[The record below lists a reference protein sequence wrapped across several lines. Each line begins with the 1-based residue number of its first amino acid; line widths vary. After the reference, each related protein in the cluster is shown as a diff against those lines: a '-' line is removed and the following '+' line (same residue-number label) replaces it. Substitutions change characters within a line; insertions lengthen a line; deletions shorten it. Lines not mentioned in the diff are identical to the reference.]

1 MRLLG
6 VEVRRLLAR
15 RMLLAAAL
23 AGVAAVVLITLGL
36 WSSSRPL
43 TQAQLDAAER
53 AYQAEVERW
62 EADGD
67 EMVADCEEAE
77 ATEREATGD
86 DVDFGCDGMEPQRE
100 WFFPE
105 RPEFGDVAA
114 DVLATSSVLLLVLV
128 LVVGVSAT
136 AAEISTGALGTWLTF
151 VPQRLRVLASKLASA
166 GVVALPLVAGLLVL
180 LLAGLWVAHAVNGAA
195 DGTDAEA
202 WRDIAGTALRILALG
217 ALAGVVGAALGVL
230 LRHTAAALGLLVG
243 WALVVESILSGLV
256 PALQPW
262 LLRTSVAAWVQ
273 DGTSY
278 WTNECTVTA
287 EGTRCEG
294 VEHHV
299 SLTQGSLWLVA
310 LTVVLVLVTG
320 VVFRRR
326 DVV

>member
-23 AGVAAVVLITLGL
+23 AGVAAVVLITLGI
-36 WSSSRPL
+36 WSSTRPL
-43 TQAQLDAAER
+43 TQTQLDAAER

-67 EMVADCEEAE
+67 EMLADCEEAE
-77 ATEREATGD
+77 AAERDLTGD
-86 DVDFGCDGMEPQRE
+86 DVDFGCDQMEPQRQ

-105 RPEFGDVAA
+105 RPAFGDVAA

-195 DGTDAEA
+195 GGTDAEA

-243 WALVVESILSGLV
+243 WALVVESIVAGLV

-273 DGTSY
+273 DGTTY
-278 WTNECTVTA
+278 WTTECTVTA
-287 EGTRCEG
+287 DGTSCQG

-299 SLTQGSLWLVA
+299 SLTHGSLWLLA
-310 LTVVLVLVTG
+310 LTVVLVLLTG
-320 VVFRRR
+320 AVFRRR